1 MEYVGIFLAGA
12 AQGFLGSRY
21 IDFKCSM
28 NANPEANISAG
39 FRKSFIR
46 HSLLMAFNGS
56 ACVWVVAVMGWTKE
70 SLLICG
76 AVSVLLAVAFVDAKT
91 FEIPVECNCLIGF
104 WGILH
109 LFLNL
114 EGWPDYI
121 GGMGLMSGLLLAV
134 YFITNQKGIGGGDV
148 KLMTAAGLMLGW
160 QKISLALLLGCSL
173 GLIMHSLRMWIWGKG
188 KVLALGP
195 YLSVGIFV
203 SMLYGDKILAN
214 VL

>member
-1 MEYVGIFLAGA
+1 MGYVGIFLAGA
-12 AQGFLGSRY
+12 AQGFLGRRY
-21 IDFKCSM
+21 IDFKCSL
-28 NANPEANISAG
+28 NANPEANTGAG

-46 HSLLMAFNGS
+46 HSLLMAFNGG

-76 AVSVLLAVAFVDAKT
+76 TVSVLLAVAFIDAKT

-104 WGILH
+104 LGILH

-121 GGMGLMSGLLLAV
+121 GGMCLMRGLLLAI

-148 KLMTAAGLMLGW
+148 KLMAAAGFLLGW
-160 QKISLALLLGCSL
+160 QKISLALLLSCVL
-173 GLIMHSLRMWIWGKG
+173 GSSIHSLRMWLWGKG

-214 VL
+214 VP

>member
-1 MEYVGIFLAGA
+1 MGYVGIFLAGA
-12 AQGFLGSRY
+12 AQGFLGRRY
-21 IDFKCSM
+21 IDFKCSL
-28 NANPEANISAG
+28 NANPEANTGVG

-46 HSLLMAFNGS
+46 HSLLMAFNGG

-76 AVSVLLAVAFVDAKT
+76 AVSVLLAVAFIDAKT

-104 WGILH
+104 LGILH

-121 GGMGLMSGLLLAV
+121 GGMCLMSGLLLAI

-148 KLMTAAGLMLGW
+148 KLMAAAGLLLGW
-160 QKISLALLLGCSL
+160 QKISLALLLSCVL
-173 GLIMHSLRMWIWGKG
+173 GSSIHSLRMWLWGKG

-214 VL
+214 VP